1 LPLGEEDPAAHCLF
15 LPLEALT
22 VPGCPG
28 QVALSFQQAS
38 QDLIYPNVKNADLKL
53 PDDSPKD

>member
-1 LPLGEEDPAAHCLF
+1 
-15 LPLEALT
+15 LEALID
-22 VPGCPG
+22 PGYPG

-38 QDLIYPNVKNADLKL
+38 QDLIYPNIKNVDLKL